1 MSEDTSIDD
10 ELFSRLLD
18 EFDSAYRA
26 NDLNDFW
33 SRQACSLEMRER
45 VEKAHSG
52 LQKLDSYLNRQTV
65 VDDSQAAQALQLS
78 SWFNNPLSLDR
89 FQIIREIGRGGFG
102 IVYLAKDPRLNR
114 QVAIKIPRIEN
125 VGKHSLQNRFI
136 QEAEIAASL
145 DHPNIVP
152 VFEVG
157 AAGNVEH
164 NIYIVSLFCPGEP
177 LSRWLEQNPGVLD
190 NEQKLALL
198 ICVCDA
204 MTYCHRRGILHRDIK
219 PSNILLFPEPCG
231 NLPFVPRITDFGLA
245 KAQESA
251 IAETATSAMLGT
263 PLYMAPEQAS
273 SQFDKISPATDVYAI
288 GVLFYE
294 LLTGR
299 PPFQGTMAEILDKVR
314 HDSPQPLRQ
323 IDKAISVDLETI
335 CLKCLA
341 KAPQD
346 RYQDA
351 SDLLDDLLAFA
362 SGKPIQG
369 RRPSLPLQF
378 LRWSRKSSTN
388 SRLVWLATLCSITV
402 VAIIV
407 NSQLFS
413 RLNQSHSD
421 QIDSKKPI
429 VSEDLQGSYDKY
441 SSDLRK
447 AHALWQ
453 FGKTQESRSLL
464 ESLSHHS
471 NDSYQRNFAWHFLND
486 RTHQQKQVYVGL
498 PSKLLCADLSPDMR
512 WIVGADRKGNVSI
525 WEIGNPQPIRNFN
538 YSDKEVCD
546 VAFSPNG
553 KMLATTGQD
562 SMIHVWSSETWEELM
577 FFREPGGTNTSLDW
591 SPDSSYIIS
600 GSRAKRVSIW
610 SLETEQRVSRLE
622 TVEDVVRNVAWA
634 SNGKYVAANIAGK
647 VAVWN
652 VADWSLYC
660 QHAFHYD
667 EEDEDDS
674 LYALSFTAKSDR
686 LFSGGT
692 SKRIHAIELLHPERA
707 PRSVNARDEPFSF
720 AEAPMNRLMVSGLY
734 RGGPRIWS
742 SDTLG
747 EIVTIEES
755 PSTIRS
761 VQVSKD
767 ERRLLSA
774 SEDNSNITLW
784 DLTSI
789 VGYEVAASGPQILAQ
804 RSNSAH
810 TVYASSVEEETLVH
824 RTSDPGP
831 ILKLSG
837 VSSVANFDQ
846 GANLLAR
853 STGST
858 IEIWDVKNNTLV
870 SELDLPTHPIF
881 ELAFS
886 PDNKFLMA
894 HSERGDW
901 TLYNLILR
909 KNVAHFASESSDFPT
924 HAFSSDGRLL
934 VAFRKRASVQDCR
947 LEIRTTE
954 DGRLVQ
960 SVLDANSSES
970 IAANRAFTQLF
981 LAQDSGIAVYDIRS
995 NKSDST
1001 HFRRRQG
1008 IKRITISPDDKILAA
1023 WVKDEGIF
1031 LWDVQSGQELFPILL
1046 TTEFVD
1052 QLEFTSNSV
1061 LQCRALLDS
1070 SYRFLSFSV
1079 SEDH

>member
-1 MSEDTSIDD
+1 MSDD
-10 ELFSRLLD
+10 EQFSRLLD

-26 NDLNDFW
+26 NDLHDFW
-33 SRQACSLEMRER
+33 SRRDCSQEMRER

-52 LQKLDSYLNRQTV
+52 LQKLDSYFNHQTV

-78 SWFNNPLSLDR
+78 SWFDKPLSLDR

-177 LSRWLEQNPGVLD
+177 LSRWLEQNPGVL
-190 NEQKLALL
+190 NSQQKLALL

-219 PSNILLFPEPCG
+219 PSNILLFPEQYG

-323 IDKAISVDLETI
+323 IDKSISVDLETI

-351 SDLLDDLLAFA
+351 GELLDDLLAFA

-369 RRPSLPLQF
+369 RRPSLPLRF

-388 SRLVWLATLCSITV
+388 SKLVWLVTLCSIAV
-402 VAIIV
+402 VALIV
-407 NSQLFS
+407 YSQLSS
-413 RLNQSHSD
+413 RLNQSQSE
-421 QIDSKKPI
+421 QINSQQSVGI
-429 VSEDLQGSYDKY
+429 GDLQGAHDKY
-441 SSDLRK
+441 ASDLRK

-464 ESLSHHS
+464 ESLSKRS
-471 NDSYQRNFAWHFLND
+471 TDSSQRNFAWHFLHD
-486 RTHQQKQVYVGL
+486 RTHHQKQDYVGL
-498 PSKLLCADLSPDMR
+498 PSKLLCADFSPDMR

-525 WEIGNPQPIRNFN
+525 WETRNTRPIQNIN

-553 KMLATTGQD
+553 RMLATTGQD
-562 SMIHVWSSETWEELM
+562 SMIHVWSCETWEELM
-577 FFREPGGTNTSLDW
+577 VFREPGGTNTALDW

-610 SLETEQRVSRLE
+610 SLETEERVAKLE
-622 TVEDVVRNVAWA
+622 PVQDVVRNVAW
-634 SNGKYVAANIAGK
+634 SPDGRYVAANIAGK
-647 VAVWN
+647 VAVWS
-652 VADWSLYC
+652 VADWSLHC

-686 LFSGGT
+686 LLSGGK
-692 SKRIHAIELLHPERA
+692 SKRLHVIELLHPERA

-720 AEAPMNRLMVSGLY
+720 AEAPKNRLMVSGLY

-755 PSTIRS
+755 HSTIRS
-761 VQVSKD
+761 VQISMD

-774 SEDNSNITLW
+774 SEDNSQITLW

-789 VGYEVAASGPQILAQ
+789 VGYEVVASGPQILAQ
-804 RSNSAH
+804 RSNAQNA
-810 TVYASSVEEETLVH
+810 VYASNNEQETIVY
-824 RTSDPGP
+824 RTNDPSHALQLPGA
-831 ILKLSG
+831 
-837 VSSVANFDQ
+837 SSVANFDQ

-853 STGST
+853 STGSA
-858 IEIWDVKNNTLV
+858 IEIWNVEKSTLV
-870 SELDLPTHPIF
+870 SKLDLPAHPIF

-886 PDNKFLMA
+886 PDTKLLMA

-901 TLYNLILR
+901 TLYNLNQRQCI
-909 KNVAHFASESSDFPT
+909 AQFASESSDFPT
-924 HAFSSDGRLL
+924 HTFSYDGHSF
-934 VAFRKRASVQDCR
+934 VAYRKRSSVQDCR
-947 LEIRTTE
+947 LEIRSTA
-954 DGRLVQ
+954 DGSLVQ
-960 SVLDANSSES
+960 SVLDTNFTES
-970 IAANRAFTQLF
+970 IATNLAFTQLY
-981 LAQDSGIAVYDIRS
+981 LAQDSGITVYDLKS
-995 NKSDST
+995 NTSDST

-1008 IKRITISPDDKILAA
+1008 IERIAISPDDKILAA
-1023 WVKDEGIF
+1023 WIKDEGIF

-1046 TTEFVD
+1046 TSEFVD

-1061 LQCRALLDS
+1061 LQCRTSQDS
-1070 SYRFLSFSV
+1070 SYRLLSFKV
-1079 SEDH
+1079 SDDHP